1 MFRPRVVIDRDRS
14 HKIDDDQTKH
24 RPWRSGYRLP
34 TSRAGYISLP
44 FSLLGLGLG
53 LGVLFSVEVGV
64 WRSFWPILMACV
76 CYWRHFRVL
85 AFFKHCSHF
94 KITHTR
100 ETNHSSIRLIAS
112 ISSSCRRVS
121 FCCPECRHLLL
132 QTLPLRFRPS
142 SIPIISHQA
151 GHLAGTSARRA
162 K

>member
-112 ISSSCRRVS
+112 ISSSRRRSRFVAQNAAIYYCKRSLYDFDRRQYRS
-121 FCCPECRHLLL
+121 FPI
-132 QTLPLRFRPS
+132 RPV
-142 SIPIISHQA
+142 I
-151 GHLAGTSARRA
+151 
-162 K
+162 